1 VQDDYFCRVIEPD
14 LEDANLITISKETAL
29 HTMREMMKEYV
40 ALALRKRAG
49 VKEREHEKVKAR
61 EAKAAQRQ
69 QKIES
74 KAVLFYINAFKP
86 KRTKLSKLKPA
97 ELDDLY
103 AKVHSELQKEQ
114 NVSLTREQFDA
125 QVAKERNKRS
135 DASILRKSV
144 SGKREGSMKKKKQEN
159 SASRFVERIRRS
171 LGIDRKLL
179 KEQIHQDRLLAAAM
193 QRKMKWS
200 REELTHAIKEN
211 Y

>member
-1 VQDDYFCRVIEPD
+1 
-14 LEDANLITISKETAL
+14 
-29 HTMREMMKEYV
+29 M
-40 ALALRKRAG
+40 
-49 VKEREHEKVKAR
+49 
-61 EAKAAQRQ
+61 
-69 QKIES
+69 
-74 KAVLFYINAFKP
+74 
-86 KRTKLSKLKPA
+86 
-97 ELDDLY
+97 
-103 AKVHSELQKEQ
+103 
-114 NVSLTREQFDA
+114 SLTREQFDA